1 MNSIE
6 TRRERS
12 QGEINS
18 LCMFV
23 LLGLQELVYYTAV
36 CNKYVSD
43 TLGLQLVDKNA
54 IVDYLKV
61 FIIKLR

>member
-12 QGEINS
+12 QREIKR

-23 LLGLQELVYYTAV
+23 PLGLQSLVYYTAV

-54 IVDYLKV
+54 IVDYLKAL
-61 FIIKLR
+61 IIKLR